1 MSEPLSTII
10 SEIVDGNGLSM
21 SEAGKRIPALR
32 GDRRTNPATV
42 WRWVCRGHR
51 LSDGSIIK
59 LEAAKLAGRWLTSR
73 AALARFL
80 ERVTAA
86 STPESSNPIPI
97 PKPTRSVTRRR
108 TASEAAAAR
117 LDAMGA

>member
-1 MSEPLSTII
+1 MSEVSPII
-10 SEIVDGNGLSM
+10 SEIVEGNGLSM
-21 SEAGKRIPALR
+21 SDAGRIVPALR
-32 GDRRTNPATV
+32 GNRRTNPATI

-51 LSDGSIIK
+51 LPDGSVIK

-86 STPESSNPIPI
+86 STPVPPSD
-97 PKPTRSVTRRR
+97 PKPVATPRSETRRR
-108 TASEAAAAR
+108 KAVDAATAKLIAA
-117 LDAMGA
+117 GA